1 MHFQRLTMISPYK
14 AMWII
19 ASFDLPTLT
28 KKDRRYANNF
38 RKDLLKLGFTKL
50 QLSVYSYYASSKEKA
65 EQIALCVKSFVPPN
79 GHIIIM
85 FLTDRQFAMT
95 KNYYGGRKKNIDPP
109 EQGLLLF

>member
-1 MHFQRLTMISPYK
+1 
-14 AMWII
+14 MWII

-65 EQIALCVKSFVPPN
+65 EQIAQAGFDFTNRVYDWGRATERLEE
-79 GHIIIM
+79 
-85 FLTDRQFAMT
+85 AMVT
-95 KNYYGGRKKNIDPP
+95 VVRLSHRSSLK
-109 EQGLLLF
+109 